1 MGYNDDSFA
10 IMLLTMALSPN
21 REEYARPLNTQEFRR
36 LEQRVRGSDM
46 GRLGKLLGVDI
57 SGLMLKLD
65 VDEQEAYRIFT
76 LCNRG
81 VQLTYALE
89 GFYERRIR
97 VVTQSDGE
105 YPQRLTKRLGE
116 AAPPMFYA
124 YGEGACSE
132 KPKVAVV
139 GIGGVRTTPEAR
151 DAVETLVRNA
161 GRLGY
166 AVVTGGEPGVS
177 HVAAGMAEEYGV
189 ELIEI
194 LGGGMGQR
202 TAELAE
208 AGELA
213 ARCSGISLEHPDALF
228 TISHAITRNRV
239 LFALSDAAIV
249 FNTDGKRGESEA
261 IVHGYCDWIYA
272 WRGHASTQGLI
283 ARGAYP
289 IDSFATLDMD
299 QMARDWRS
307 SRAEQLSMFD
317 LFGE

>member
-1 MGYNDDSFA
+1 MMSKVLKSPSKYVQGPGVLGEFDQYLQGMG
-10 IMLLTMALSPN
+10 
-21 REEYARPLNTQEFRR
+21 RR
-36 LEQRVRGSDM
+36 LLVIISRSGVRRVCPT
-46 GRLGKLLGVDI
+46 LEACFAGKDYQLHYEI
-57 SGLMLKLD
+57 FSG
-65 VDEQEAYRIFT
+65 E
-76 LCNRG
+76 CS
-81 VQLTYALE
+81 
-89 GFYERRIR
+89 
-97 VVTQSDGE
+97 QSQID
-105 YPQRLTKRLGE
+105 RLT
-116 AAPPMFYA
+116 AAA
-124 YGEGACSE
+124 AEQQAT
-132 KPKVAVV
+132 AVV